1 MWTGE
6 GPRLAS
12 YIVRFNDTFLSPPVV
27 HVSINMWDIGA
38 CENARA
44 DISAEDVN
52 AEGFRIV
59 FRTWGD
65 TKVARVRAEWIAIGA
80 IRYDDDFIDV

>member
-1 MWTGE
+1 MWTGD
-6 GPRLAS
+6 GPRVAS
-12 YIVRFNDTFLSPPVV
+12 YTVRFAEQFLAPPAV

-38 CENARA
+38 SQNARA
-44 DISAEDVN
+44 DITAEDVS

-65 TKVARVRAEWIAIGA
+65 TKVARVRAEWMAIGA
-80 IRYDDDFIDV
+80 VRHDDDFIDI